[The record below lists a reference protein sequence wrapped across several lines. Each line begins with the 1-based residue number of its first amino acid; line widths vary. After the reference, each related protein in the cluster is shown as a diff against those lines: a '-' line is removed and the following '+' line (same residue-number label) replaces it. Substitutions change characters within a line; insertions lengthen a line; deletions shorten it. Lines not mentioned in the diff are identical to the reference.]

1 MIRSFLSTM
10 LTLLTRRRSS
20 TSLLH
25 EGVPPVINGAALPSG
40 TPSRVLIVTDH
51 MGGGTGRHILSLL
64 GSFDPA
70 RASVVVV
77 SEGRVHA
84 ECPAARLVRRIP
96 RLSHLHRFPF
106 AQAHNFHVLIE
117 ELQRAPVDVL
127 HVYGLWPI
135 MYGRLLKRLGLVHHL
150 VENREDDGHNWGRHC
165 YWLLRAGRHLADRV
179 VCISRSVATHVAAR
193 EGLDLAIEVIENGAV
208 RTEARYTREEAR
220 RLLGLPTGAFVIGT
234 VASHLDRP
242 IKGIRYLVEATSE
255 ILRHVPEAWF
265 VMVGERSPDSS
276 VVRELHQR
284 QIIHRVV
291 LPGYRDDVADLYPAM
306 DVLALPSLSEGLS
319 IALLE
324 AMRHGIPVVATRVGG
339 NPEIVIEG
347 VTGFLVEAED
357 PAALA
362 NRIIALSRDSGLCSV
377 MGRKGSDRFEQ
388 SFNIERTARRYEQL
402 YATVLQEQR
411 ASGSDSSA
419 KVSAAL

>member
-1 MIRSFLSTM
+1 MTKNFLFTM
-10 LTLLTRRRSS
+10 LTLLTRRQSV

-25 EGVPPVINGAALPSG
+25 EGVSLASNGAAPPSDV
-40 TPSRVLIVTDH
+40 PVRVLIVADH
-51 MGGGTGRHILSLL
+51 IGGGTGRHILSLL
-64 GSFDPA
+64 ESFDPA

-96 RLSHLHRFPF
+96 QLSRLHQFPF
-106 AQAHNFHVLIE
+106 AQAHSLHVLIE

-127 HVYGLWPI
+127 HVYGFWPI
-135 MYGRLLKRLGLVHHL
+135 LYGRLLKRFGLVHHL

-179 VCISRSVATHVAAR
+179 VCISRSVATQVAAK
-193 EGLDLAIEVIENGAV
+193 EGLDQAIEVIENGAA
-208 RTEARYTREEAR
+208 RTEVRYTREEAR
-220 RLLGLPTGAFVIGT
+220 RLLGLPRGAFVIGT

-242 IKGIRYLVEATSE
+242 IKGIRYLAEAIPG

-276 VVRELHQR
+276 VVRDLYQR
-284 QIIHRVV
+284 QIMHRVV

-306 DVLALPSLSEGLS
+306 DVLVLPSLSEGLS

-324 AMRHGIPVVATRVGG
+324 AMRHGIAVVATRVGG

-347 VTGFLVEAED
+347 VTGFLVEAQD
-357 PAALA
+357 PDALA
-362 NRIIALSRDSGLCSV
+362 NRIIALSQAPSLCSV
-377 MGRKGSDRFEQ
+377 MGRKGSDCFDQ
-388 SFNIERTARRYEQL
+388 SFNIERTVRRYEQL
-402 YATVLQEQR
+402 YATILQEHR
-411 ASGSDSSA
+411 ARG
-419 KVSAAL
+419 

>member
-1 MIRSFLSTM
+1 MARSFLSTM
-10 LTLLTRRRSS
+10 FTLLRRRRSA

-25 EGVPPVINGAALPSG
+25 EGVPPASNGAAPPSG
-40 TPSRVLIVTDH
+40 APSRVLIVTDH
-51 MGGGTGRHILSLL
+51 IGGGTGRHILSLL
-64 GSFDPA
+64 GAFDPA
-70 RASVVVV
+70 RASVVVI

-84 ECPAARLVRRIP
+84 ECLAARLVRRIP
-96 RLSHLHRFPF
+96 RLLRLDRFPF
-106 AQAHNFHVLIE
+106 AQAHSLFVLIE

-135 MYGRLLKRLGLVHHL
+135 LYGRLLKRLGLVHHL
-150 VENREDDGHNWGRHC
+150 VENREDEGTTWGRHC
-165 YWLLRAGRHLADRV
+165 YWLLRVGRHLADRV
-179 VCISRSVATHVAAR
+179 VCISRSVATYVAAK
-193 EGLDLAIEVIENGAV
+193 EGLDQAIEVIENGAA
-208 RTEARYTREEAR
+208 RTEARYTREDAR
-220 RLLGLPTGAFVIGT
+220 RLLGLPPGAFVVGT
-234 VASHLDRP
+234 VASHLDRT
-242 IKGIRYLVEATSE
+242 IKGIRYLVEATPE

-265 VMVGERSPDSS
+265 VMLGERSPDSS

-284 QIIHRVV
+284 QIMHRVV

-347 VTGFLVEAED
+347 VTGFLVEAGD
-357 PAALA
+357 PNALA
-362 NRIIALSRDSGLCSV
+362 NRIIALSRDQGLCSV

-402 YATVLQEQR
+402 YATVLQEHHAR
-411 ASGSDSSA
+411 G
-419 KVSAAL
+419 